1 MRIALLLTSSLC
13 LGLAASVSGQG
24 VTADEYDRARGLSA
38 RYQSLMI
45 DAIDSPRWVSNARLV
60 YRKSVLGGFTF
71 TLVDVANRD
80 APVRRPA
87 FDHDRMATAIA
98 AVTRGSYTGITLPFS
113 TFGFTNNDQ
122 AIAVTVNNQ
131 PLTCSI
137 VDYSCS
143 RGPAGTG
150 AGRGGRGGGAASR
163 PDTGEVSPDGKQIAY
178 INNYNVWV
186 RATGQDTATGTALS
200 RDGSEGNPYT
210 RQSLEWSPNGKHLA
224 AWRVR
229 PGYQRMVRYGDLGQ
243 ASASATLFLAF
254 MIVLAGLA
262 YWKIWRTDR
271 G

>member
-24 VTADEYDRARGLSA
+24 VTAADYDRARGLSA
-38 RYQSLMI
+38 RYRSLVV
-45 DAIDSPRWVSNARLV
+45 DAIDSPRWFSNARLV

-137 VDYSCS
+137 VDYTCS

-150 AGRGGRGGGAASR
+150 AGRGGRGGGAALR
-163 PDTGEVSPDGKQIAY
+163 PDTGEVSPD
-178 INNYNVWV
+178 
-186 RATGQDTATGTALS
+186 
-200 RDGSEGNPYT
+200 
-210 RQSLEWSPNGKHLA
+210 
-224 AWRVR
+224 
-229 PGYQRMVRYGDLGQ
+229 
-243 ASASATLFLAF
+243 
-254 MIVLAGLA
+254 
-262 YWKIWRTDR
+262 
-271 G
+271 

>member
-1 MRIALLLTSSLC
+1 MRILLTSSL
-13 LGLAASVSGQG
+13 LLTVASPAVAQNAA
-24 VTADEYDRARGLSA
+24 VTAADYDRARGLSA

-45 DAIDSPRWVSNARLV
+45 DAIDSPRWFSNARLV

-137 VDYSCS
+137 VDYTCS

-150 AGRGGRGGGAASR
+150 AGRGGRR
-163 PDTGEVSPDGKQIAY
+163 
-178 INNYNVWV
+178 
-186 RATGQDTATGTALS
+186 
-200 RDGSEGNPYT
+200 
-210 RQSLEWSPNGKHLA
+210 
-224 AWRVR
+224 
-229 PGYQRMVRYGDLGQ
+229 
-243 ASASATLFLAF
+243 
-254 MIVLAGLA
+254 
-262 YWKIWRTDR
+262 
-271 G
+271 